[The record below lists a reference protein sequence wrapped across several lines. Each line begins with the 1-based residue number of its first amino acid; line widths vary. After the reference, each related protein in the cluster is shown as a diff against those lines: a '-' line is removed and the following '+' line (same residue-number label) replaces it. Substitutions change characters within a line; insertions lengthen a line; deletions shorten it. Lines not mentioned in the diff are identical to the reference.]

1 MVRGQAP
8 IVCDEGYVFKRYSL
22 HIAAGLTCGALFTG
36 SASASQTLSEPRG
49 ATGLESRIEG
59 QSRVPILTLTD
70 AVNEALVKNEHLVN
84 QSDGI
89 AQADLGLR
97 LARNTFRPKI
107 TPNIFGSFGRND
119 GSGQTYRVDVSQR
132 LETGTELR
140 FSTGTASAQIPGDLG
155 NPAGDVLF
163 YNADTTMT
171 VSQPLLRGFGRSVT
185 RRGLT
190 SAELRREEAD
200 RQQSLSEQQVAV
212 DVSAAYY
219 RVVSQQT
226 FVEVAR
232 QSLMRARRLRDAS
245 EAKLDA
251 GLVSQLDV
259 LRSQQLV
266 SQSEMQF
273 FDAQAAVEDARD
285 QLTFLLG
292 RPETTSFEV
301 SAQVPR
307 TSTEPV
313 DVPTATG
320 IALANRLDLKSR
332 RASADDAQ
340 NQIRFA
346 RNQLLPQVDVNF
358 AFTRRETAPSFRDSF
373 GLDGYQFATFLT
385 ISSPVDRTAQ
395 QVEFQQA
402 VIDRERRRR
411 DAQTLER
418 QIADH
423 VKQIVRERDRLIRSV
438 IAAETS
444 VDISKREV
452 EVAQLRYETGLSNN
466 LDVVTAEA
474 SLLQSEGRRIQALA
488 DSAVAELR
496 LRAVLGIFNPRTDIA
511 GSTAIPVPA
520 SNLAK

>member
-1 MVRGQAP
+1 VIKHHALR
-8 IVCDEGYVFKRYSL
+8 
-22 HIAAGLTCGALFTG
+22 IAAGVACGVLH
-36 SASASQTLSEPRG
+36 
-49 ATGLESRIEG
+49 TGLAAA
-59 QSRVPILTLTD
+59 QSSPPVLTLTA
-70 AVNEALVKNEHLVN
+70 AVQEALAKNERLVN
-84 QSDGI
+84 QGDAI
-89 AQADLGLR
+89 VQADLGLR

-107 TPNIFGSFGRND
+107 TPNIFGSLGRSD
-119 GSGQTYRVDVSQR
+119 VSSQTYRVDVSQR
-132 LETGTELR
+132 LVTGTELR
-140 FSTGTASAQIPGDLG
+140 VSTGTASSLIPGDLG
-155 NPAGDVLF
+155 NPDSDVLF
-163 YNADTTMT
+163 YNADTTLT
-171 VSQPLLRGFGRSVT
+171 VSQPLLRGFGRSVS

-200 RQQSLSEQQVAV
+200 RQQSLVEQQVAV
-212 DVSAAYY
+212 DVAAAYF

-232 QSLMRARRLRDAS
+232 QSLLRARRLRDAS

-273 FDAQAAVEDARD
+273 FDAQSAVEDARD

-292 RPETTSFEV
+292 RPETTPFEV

-307 TSTEPV
+307 PSTDPI
-313 DVPTATG
+313 DVPSATS

-332 RASADDAQ
+332 RASADDAE
-340 NQIRFA
+340 NQIRFSK
-346 RNQLLPQVDVNF
+346 NQLLPQVDVNF
-358 AFTRRETAPSFRDSF
+358 AFTRRETAESFRTSF
-373 GLDGYQFATFLT
+373 GLDGYQFLTFFT

-395 QVEFQQA
+395 QVEYQQA

-411 DAQTLER
+411 ETQTLER
-418 QIADH
+418 QIADN

-438 IAAETS
+438 VAAETS

-496 LRAVLGIFNPRTDIA
+496 LRAVLGIFNPRTDIT
-511 GSTAIPVPA
+511 GSTPMPVPA